1 MNPLFELKKTAP
13 LLLIALTLHCTTL
26 LPQAQ
31 AVVPPPDGGYPGLN
45 TAEGQNALFSLTTGI
60 ANSAFGWY
68 SLFSNTDGSFNTAL
82 GAGTLLFNVGNQ
94 TNFEGTQNTA
104 VGAAALLSNTSGA
117 FNTANGALALAG
129 NTNGR
134 YNTAFGANAL
144 ASNQTGESNN
154 AFGES
159 ALRSNISGSFNTAIG
174 DSAGANIRGNGNICI
189 GEGVFGTAGENGIIR
204 IGDTVNGF
212 SGGEACYINGIYG
225 KVIDPA
231 TTLAVGM
238 DASHRLGTAVSS
250 ERFKRDIQP
259 MGKASEAIMALK
271 PVMFHY
277 KSDSKNTPCFGLV
290 AEHVAEVNPD
300 LVIPDKEG
308 KPYAVRYDQVN
319 AMLLHEFQKEHR
331 RNEEQEATIARL
343 IGTDKR
349 QQKQIEALTAA
360 LQKVSA
366 QLELRKH
373 ARQVVDNE

>member
-13 LLLIALTLHCTTL
+13 LLLITLTLHCTML

-31 AVVPPPDGGYPGLN
+31 AVVPPPDGGYPGFN
-45 TAEGQNALFSLTTGI
+45 TAEGHNALLNLTTGS
-60 ANSAFGWY
+60 ANTAVGWF
-68 SLFSNTDGSFNTAL
+68 SLSLDATGSFNTAT
-82 GAGTLLFNVGNQ
+82 GAGTLLFNTGDQN
-94 TNFEGTQNTA
+94 TAFGAAALLLNTTSTQNTA
-104 VGAAALLSNTSGA
+104 VGTTALLNNTTGNANTATGAGALYSNTEGFSNTATGAGALHSNTEGHDNTAVGLFALLSSTGSG
-117 FNTANGALALAG
+117 
-129 NTNGR
+129 
-134 YNTAFGANAL
+134 
-144 ASNQTGESNN
+144 
-154 AFGES
+154 
-159 ALRSNISGSFNTAIG
+159 NTAIG
-174 DSAGANIRGNGNICI
+174 TGAGASVTTAANVICI
-189 GEGVFGTAGENGIIR
+189 GDNGANVS
-204 IGDTVNGF
+204 D
-212 SGGEACYINGIYG
+212 SCYIGKIYG
-225 KVIDPA
+225 TSIDPA

-331 RNEEQEATIARL
+331 RNEEQEAAIA
-343 IGTDKR
+343 
-349 QQKQIEALTAA
+349 QQQEEIKALKAELKEHASQI
-360 LQKVSA
+360 QKVSA
-366 QLELRKH
+366 QIEASRAAL
-373 ARQVVDNE
+373 QVVNNNP